1 MYDFSRTVF
10 GRKLIGTDPVLDFQA
25 MFWSVLIV
33 VRLLMN
39 WGMIWYQELYN
50 LISFWLETELAGILA
65 GRRILENFQIPMM
78 FLNYFLIFPFYFYLI
93 LSVWSRNVRNAKC
106 FWLLPIY
113 SFTPVVILL
122 IIFSLFKLI
131 LFIYFIIILF
141 NFVNWFKIRI

>member
-10 GRKLIGTDPVLDFQA
+10 GRKLIGADPVLDFQA

-39 WGMIWYQELYN
+39 WGMIWNQELYN
-50 LISFWLETELAGILA
+50 LISFWPETELAGILA

-93 LSVWSRNVRNAKC
+93 SDNLIQFCQKC
-106 FWLLPIY
+106 KVFLT
-113 SFTPVVILL
+113 FTILL
-122 IIFSLFKLI
+122 FYPCGKYFI
-131 LFIYFIIILF
+131 LFSVYLF
-141 NFVNWFKIRI
+141 DLIN

>member
-1 MYDFSRTVF
+1 MYDFSRTDS
-10 GRKLIGTDPVLDFQA
+10 GRKLTGAESVLDFQA

-50 LISFWLETELAGILA
+50 LISFWPETELAGILA

-78 FLNYFLIFPFYFYLI
+78 FLNYFLIFPFYVYLI

-106 FWLLPIY
+106 FLLLPIY

-131 LFIYFIIILF
+131 LFIYFIINLF
-141 NFVNWFKIRI
+141 NFVKLI

>member
-10 GRKLIGTDPVLDFQA
+10 GRKLIGADPVLDFQA

-39 WGMIWYQELYN
+39 WGIIWYQELYN
-50 LISFWLETELAGILA
+50 LISFWPETELIGILA

-106 FWLLPIY
+106 FWLLPFY
-113 SFTPVVILL
+113 SFTPVVIIL
-122 IIFSLFKLI
+122 IIFSLFILI
-131 LFIYFIIILF
+131 YLFIL
-141 NFVNWFKIRI
+141 